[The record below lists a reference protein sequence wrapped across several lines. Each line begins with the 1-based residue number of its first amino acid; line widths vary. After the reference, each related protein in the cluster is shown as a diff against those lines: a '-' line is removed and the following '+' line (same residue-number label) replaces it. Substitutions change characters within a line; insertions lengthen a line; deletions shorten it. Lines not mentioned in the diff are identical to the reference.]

1 MCNIKLLG
9 SVIYLYGEMGMFELI
24 DINKNLIGRSMC
36 RFCNDQVSV
45 LFDLFVLH
53 MCECHAYNTGS
64 AQCFHIPAVNTNL
77 ADIAIRYKGPL
88 LWNVMI
94 CKGVYPDTYLS
105 NFSRKLSCCYEGCQL
120 DIIIFLQYNFKYI
133 FLKLC
138 LETGYSMHSTCVL
151 SSYKLIIFWT
161 RGHAWFGRSNLP

>member
-1 MCNIKLLG
+1 MEKWECLDWLTLTKILLVG
-9 SVIYLYGEMGMFELI
+9 LSVASAMI
-24 DINKNLIGRSMC
+24 R
-36 RFCNDQVSV
+36 SV
-45 LFDLFVLH
+45 LFDLFVVH

-64 AQCFHIPAVNTNL
+64 AQCFHIPAIKTNL
-77 ADIAIRYKGPL
+77 ADTAIRYKVPL
-88 LWNVMI
+88 LWNVII

-105 NFSRKLSCCYEGCQL
+105 NFSRKLSWWYERCQL
-120 DIIIFLQYNFKYI
+120 DIINFLQSNFKYI
-133 FLKLC
+133 FFKLC